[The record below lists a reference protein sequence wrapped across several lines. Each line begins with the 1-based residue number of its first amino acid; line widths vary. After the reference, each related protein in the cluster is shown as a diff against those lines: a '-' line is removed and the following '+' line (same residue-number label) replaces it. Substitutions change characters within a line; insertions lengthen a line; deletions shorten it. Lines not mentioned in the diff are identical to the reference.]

1 MITSGY
7 VKYDMGGV
15 SKLREKNY
23 VKKIKKNLL
32 SLFQF
37 NNQNFIP

>member
-15 SKLREKNY
+15 SSKKRILR
-23 VKKIKKNLL
+23 
-32 SLFQF
+32 
-37 NNQNFIP
+37 